1 MKRILI
7 MAVTLALS
15 CVAGLRAQV
24 AYKVTVSGVDSDT
37 QMLYLSNAEQGG
49 LAIDSARV
57 EAGTAR
63 FEGSV
68 AEPVVAVVSRQS
80 GLKGVRDALFA
91 LVLDEVPLVAQGR
104 EITEGSPLNL
114 RYARYQAEQRQLTD
128 ESARVYAD
136 YRQLATTYGQALT
149 EQQVEPLARRME
161 TLRKQ
166 DESLTARILDENT
179 DNLIPMTILLYGA
192 DQVGYARVAEYM
204 KQYKLASRPTLAP
217 VKEALGREAVKLPG
231 AKVVD
236 LELPNLEGKMVKLT
250 DYVGRGNYVLV
261 DFWASWCGPC
271 RQEMPTVKAAYEKYH
286 AKGFEV
292 VGISLDRTQEAWQ
305 KGVESLGITWPQM
318 SDLKYWQSEATARY
332 NIRAIPATI
341 LYGPDGTVVATDL
354 RGEALTRKLAE
365 IYEQK

>member
-15 CVAGLRAQV
+15 CAVGLRAQV

-57 EAGTAR
+57 EAGTAH

-114 RYARYQAEQRQLTD
+114 RYARYQAEQHQLTD

-149 EQQVEPLARRME
+149 EQQVEPLARRMD

-271 RQEMPTVKAAYEKYH
+271 RRLIPVLKEIYAGQPRERLQIFSCSVDEDKEEWLTALEQEQMP
-286 AKGFEV
+286 
-292 VGISLDRTQEAWQ
+292 
-305 KGVESLGITWPQM
+305 WPQ
-318 SDLKYWQSEATARY
+318 AREDAEH
-332 NIRAIPATI
+332 ICAD
-341 LYGPDGTVVATDL
+341 LYGVQYIPFTVLIDKKGQIIAVNPDEADL
-354 RGEALTRKLAE
+354 E
-365 IYEQK
+365 IILFME